1 MAPIYK
7 RVLHQAVRQKWPRK
21 SDQSTA
27 WTDGLSPSGAAG
39 VVAMMMDTRCWL
51 WSWCWWWCR
60 WISGQ
65 SATQTDGLSLV
76 AGCLSYQTPCC
87 KLRLLLPGTFYS
99 SLLNFSF
106 PSVSFHLARC
116 RLSIAASTTCS
127 TEAPA
132 SSPGSPASTPN
143 STIERS
149 CRSLPK
155 AQIIRSL
162 IKGWERQNPFLLF
175 RTFCFWLN

>member
-1 MAPIYK
+1 MATIYK

-21 SDQSTA
+21 SDQSAA

-87 KLRLLLPGTFYS
+87 KLRLLLPFNLHS
-99 SLLNFSF
+99 WISR
-106 PSVSFHLARC
+106 FHLF
-116 RLSIAASTTCS
+116 LSILLAA
-127 TEAPA
+127 
-132 SSPGSPASTPN
+132 G
-143 STIERS
+143 
-149 CRSLPK
+149 CRSQPRPPALLKHLLP
-155 AQIIRSL
+155 ARA
-162 IKGWERQNPFLLF
+162 RLLPL
-175 RTFCFWLN
+175 RTPPSSAAAAVCLKPK